1 MLRHLTHFIT
11 FLLSCILLTSCQDD
25 QREQNLAQREQAI
38 TQRESDFALKEADY
52 KSLLKMRDSLRVK
65 KDTIII
71 QSWPETIAGV
81 WNSKSV
87 CRESN
92 CSEYVI
98 GDQRANFWEFIS
110 DSTGLFTRVMDA
122 NNKLVRVYTAQ
133 LDSSGIKLHYLSD
146 SSAAK
151 TLDINFDL
159 SLAGEALI
167 KGTQTVA
174 INQACNA
181 KFTVELTRTTTR

>member
-1 MLRHLTHFIT
+1 MLRLPTLLLNFLISCVFLTA
-11 FLLSCILLTSCQDD
+11 CQND
-25 QREQNLAQREQAI
+25 QREKHLAEREQAI
-38 TQRESDFALKEADY
+38 IKKESEFALKEADY
-52 KSLLKMRDSLRVK
+52 KSLVKMRDSLRTK
-65 KDTIII
+65 KDTVII

-110 DSTGLFTRVMDA
+110 DSTGLFTRVLDA
-122 NNKLVRVYTAQ
+122 NNQLVRVYTAQ

-151 TLDINFDL
+151 KLDMNFDL
-159 SLAGEALI
+159 SQFGPELI
-167 KGTQTVA
+167 KGTQAVT

-181 KFTVELTRTTTR
+181 KFSVELTRTTTR

>member
-1 MLRHLTHFIT
+1 MLLLRNCLLCS
-11 FLLSCILLTSCQDD
+11 LLSCMLLAACQNDN
-25 QREQNLAQREQAI
+25 RERYLTQREQAI
-38 TQRESDFALKEADY
+38 GKRESDFALKEADY
-52 KSLLKMRDSLRVK
+52 KSLVQMRDSLRTK
-65 KDTIII
+65 KDTVII

-98 GDQRANFWEFIS
+98 GDQRTNFWEFIS

-122 NNKLVRVYTAQ
+122 NNKLLRIYTAQ
-133 LDSSGIKLHYLSD
+133 LDSSGIKLHFLSD
-146 SSAAK
+146 SSATK
-151 TLDINFDL
+151 KMDINFDL
-159 SLAGEALI
+159 SQVSPQLI
-167 KGTQTVA
+167 KGTQAVT

-181 KFTVELTRTTTR
+181 KFTVELTRATTR

>member
-1 MLRHLTHFIT
+1 MLYA
-11 FLLSCILLTSCQDD
+11 CQND
-25 QREQNLAQREQAI
+25 QREQHLAQREQAI
-38 TQRESDFALKEADY
+38 IKKENDFALKEADY
-52 KSLLKMRDSLRVK
+52 KSLVKMRDSLRTK
-65 KDTIII
+65 KDTVII

-81 WNSKSV
+81 WNSKAV

-110 DSTGLFTRVMDA
+110 DSTGLFTRVLDA
-122 NNKLVRVYTAQ
+122 DKKLVRVYNAR
-133 LDSSGIKLHYLSD
+133 LDSSGIQLQFLSD

-151 TLDINFDL
+151 RLDIHFDL
-159 SLAGEALI
+159 SQVNPELL
-167 KGTQTVA
+167 KGTQAIT

-181 KFTVELTRTTTR
+181 TFTVELTRTTPR

>member
-1 MLRHLTHFIT
+1 MLQLRTFVII
-11 FLLSCILLTSCQDD
+11 FLLSCVLLTACQND
-25 QREQNLAQREQAI
+25 QREQHLAQREQAI
-38 TQRESDFALKEADY
+38 IKKESDFALKEADY
-52 KSLLKMRDSLRVK
+52 KALVKMRDSLRTK
-65 KDTIII
+65 KDTVII
-71 QSWPETIAGV
+71 QSWPETVAGV

-110 DSTGLFTRVMDA
+110 DSTGLFTRVLDA
-122 NNKLVRVYTAQ
+122 NNQLVRVYTAQ
-133 LDSSGIKLHYLSD
+133 IDSSGIKLSYLSD

-151 TLDINFDL
+151 KLDIHFDL
-159 SLAGEALI
+159 SQVGPELI
-167 KGTQTVA
+167 KGTQAVA